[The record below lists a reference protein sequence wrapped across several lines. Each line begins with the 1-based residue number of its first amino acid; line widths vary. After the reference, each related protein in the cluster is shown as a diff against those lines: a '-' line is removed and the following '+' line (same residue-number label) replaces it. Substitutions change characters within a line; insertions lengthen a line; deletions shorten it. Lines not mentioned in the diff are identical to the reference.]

1 MTPISPFKQTHA
13 RTHLCQ
19 HPSPPLSLPKALRHC
34 ERGCL
39 PSSPCFMASACL
51 SDNIRLSKISSHEGA
66 VKLVTSAY
74 HVLLSSHK
82 LSPTL
87 QVGVHRFS
95 DSSLHCPFCALCIQ
109 DSTALLCYSST
120 RHNFSHNCHLAIRP
134 CEGEIIDLV
143 KEHCGTGE

>member
-19 HPSPPLSLPKALRHC
+19 HSSPPLSLPKALRHC

-39 PSSPCFMASACL
+39 PSSPRFMTSCL
-51 SDNIRLSKISSHEGA
+51 SDNIRLSEISSHEGA

-74 HVLLSSHK
+74 HVLLSSRK

-87 QVGVHRFS
+87 QAGVRRFS
-95 DSSLHCPFCALCIQ
+95 DSTVFIVLSVHCASRTQQPYYV
-109 DSTALLCYSST
+109 TAAQGT
-120 RHNFSHNCHLAIRP
+120 ILATTVAWQS
-134 CEGEIIDLV
+134 GSV
-143 KEHCGTGE
+143 KER